1 MAGKAKYGGKGD
13 DLSGADGCMS
23 SDEMVALMNNP
34 ALLMRSSTGGTV
46 MKTGQNR
53 DADGTID
60 RSPPPTAEVKK
71 LLKEIKRSIDRY
83 GIDMTSEFRAQG
95 ATQYGTIT
103 KSRFNSVITIT
114 FGIEKDHF
122 WDDPKLKILS
132 DHYGTGA
139 VDLHL
144 GGKKQVAWMDVC
156 EDLGEIDAAFMPP
169 ELAPPL
175 ALTKVAMS
183 AQAMMLDAADGVI
196 DGKVGDGT
204 AMGGFVDRTSKGAFQ
219 SDHDGW

>member
-1 MAGKAKYGGKGD
+1 MAKKGD

-23 SDEMVALMNNP
+23 ADEMLALMNNP

-46 MKTGQNR
+46 MKTGANR

-95 ATQYGTIT
+95 ATQYGTIM

-139 VDLHL
+139 GDIHL
-144 GGKKQVAWMDVC
+144 GGARQR
-156 EDLGEIDAAFMPP
+156 
-169 ELAPPL
+169 APPAHPSHDAQTL
-175 ALTKVAMS
+175 ALPLRARATACSVGGWRWRVA
-183 AQAMMLDAADGVI
+183 G
-196 DGKVGDGT
+196 
-204 AMGGFVDRTSKGAFQ
+204 GGFGNDSSLGGGGTRRNAAERGGPLCLVTRVAK
-219 SDHDGW
+219 